1 MNSLNSLLQMEQK
14 ICDYVLGNGVVDMS
28 NLRGNKGKLYVEQA
42 RENSRTYSI
51 AQACSQSVKGKKH
64 LK

>member
-1 MNSLNSLLQMEQK
+1 MEQK

-28 NLRGNKGKLYVEQA
+28 NLRGNKGNMYVEQA
-42 RENSRTYSI
+42 RENIRTYSI
-51 AQACSQSVKGKKH
+51 AQASSQSAKGKKH

>member
-28 NLRGNKGKLYVEQA
+28 NLRGNKGNMYVEQA
-42 RENSRTYSI
+42 RESIRTYSI
-51 AQACSQSVKGKKH
+51 AQASSQSAKGKKH